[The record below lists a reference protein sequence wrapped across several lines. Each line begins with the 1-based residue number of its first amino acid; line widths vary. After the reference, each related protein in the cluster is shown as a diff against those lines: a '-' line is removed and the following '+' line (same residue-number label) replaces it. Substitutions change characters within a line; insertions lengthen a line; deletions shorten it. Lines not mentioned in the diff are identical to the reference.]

1 MGKSNGNLNDSDDTA
16 YDNSRIESK
25 RSNQWFVDGPE
36 VDLSPNKKQ
45 AVEAPNSLS
54 PGLLNSNISAWGDS
68 LSFHSLTGHFT
79 AQLFDPGAASMNF
92 EDANIFPLNIDT
104 KLSAERKDILDPFG
118 GDASFGLSMLT
129 TLENSQPVFNH
140 DGTRNVNDDEVKE
153 SRNFMF
159 VPTNNPCDGGV
170 SNTVSHS
177 HASKE
182 GDSSI
187 STSLTYNNEDANVI
201 LVDGAFDRM
210 DNGLMSTSK
219 TYNKGDGNLSVPPT
233 YKEICNTI
241 SMDQGYINVD
251 SDAMSI
257 AQAYNKACD
266 NSMLSNHLFNEVED
280 DTILMRQTYHQRPN
294 DMSFVSHSYNKGES
308 TIISFGGCDD
318 DDAIQSDAF
327 VSDYAL
333 FMGQAASHMSQVAN
347 EKELVRS
354 SSKLI
359 PSTAQMSASE
369 AENVP
374 KTKEEMKL
382 SKKATSN
389 NFPSNVR
396 SLLST
401 GMLDG
406 VSVKYKAWSRE
417 KELRAVIKGAG
428 YLCSCSSCNF
438 SKVINAY
445 EFERH
450 AGCKTKHPNNHIY
463 FENGK
468 TIYGVVQELRS
479 TPQNMLFEVIQT
491 ITGSPIHQKSF
502 RIWKE
507 SFLAAARE
515 LQRIC
520 GKD

>member
-1 MGKSNGNLNDSDDTA
+1 MGKSHGNLNDSDDMT

-25 RSNQWFVDGPE
+25 RSNQWFMDGLE
-36 VDLSPNKKQ
+36 MELSPNKKQ
-45 AVEAPNSLS
+45 AVEGPNSLS
-54 PGLLNSNISAWGDS
+54 PGLLNSNILSWGDS

-79 AQLFDPGAASMNF
+79 AQQFDPGAASMNF
-92 EDANIFPLNIDT
+92 EDVNICPLNIDNQ
-104 KLSAERKDILDPFG
+104 LSAERKDILDPFG
-118 GDASFGLSMLT
+118 GNASFGLSMST
-129 TLENSQPVFNH
+129 TLEDSQPVFNH
-140 DGTRNVNDDEVKE
+140 DGTRKVKVIELNE

-159 VPTNNPCDGGV
+159 VPTSNPCDGV
-170 SNTVSHS
+170 SNTVSLT

-182 GDSSI
+182 GDNSM
-187 STSLTYNNEDANVI
+187 STSLTYNNGDANLT
-201 LVDGAFDRM
+201 LVDDAFDRM
-210 DNGLMSTSK
+210 DNNLLSTNQ

-266 NSMLSNHLFNEVED
+266 NSMLSNHLFNKVED
-280 DTILMRQTYHQRPN
+280 DTILMGQTYHQRQN
-294 DMSFVSHSYNKGES
+294 DMSFVPHSYNKGES

-318 DDAIQSDAF
+318 DDAIQSDSF
-327 VSDYAL
+327 VSDFAL
-333 FMGQAASHMSQVAN
+333 FMGQAPSHMSQVAN

-369 AENVP
+369 AETVP
-374 KTKEEMKL
+374 KTKEEMKM

-401 GMLDG
+401 GMMDG

-417 KELRAVIKGAG
+417 VKFSIHDESIFHISLSLITSG
-428 YLCSCSSCNF
+428 SSY
-438 SKVINAY
+438 A
-445 EFERH
+445 
-450 AGCKTKHPNNHIY
+450 
-463 FENGK
+463 
-468 TIYGVVQELRS
+468 
-479 TPQNMLFEVIQT
+479 
-491 ITGSPIHQKSF
+491 
-502 RIWKE
+502 
-507 SFLAAARE
+507 
-515 LQRIC
+515 
-520 GKD
+520 